1 MKSSDDSTGDFID
14 LVARVMKFEVCH
26 RARRA
31 TNGLSIH
38 PAYKTDE
45 GFCGWKEFQ
54 DLCALVVEICSI
66 DLNEPDVIAPA
77 SRQSCRS
84 QSTSSLSG
92 ALETASLTTLS

>member
-14 LVARVMKFEVCH
+14 LVARVMKFEVCY

-54 DLCALVVEICSI
+54 DLRALVVELCSI
-66 DLNEPDVIAPA
+66 DLNE
-77 SRQSCRS
+77 SCRS